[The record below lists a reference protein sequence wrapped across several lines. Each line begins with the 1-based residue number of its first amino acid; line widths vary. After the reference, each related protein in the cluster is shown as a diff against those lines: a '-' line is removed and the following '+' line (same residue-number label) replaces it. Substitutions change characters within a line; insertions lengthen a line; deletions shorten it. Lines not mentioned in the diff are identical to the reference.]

1 MLLEW
6 LVTDLVIYYFYYLSE
21 LTECIICEFHYVVVS
36 VSFFL
41 HSFLLFRT
49 LDVSGTASYE
59 ITLVRL
65 PVRPSVTKFSQDW
78 IISFFWYCTWWS
90 LTMIPSD
97 WRSQIFKKK
106 KKKMAVRIWVKW
118 AKIGPETRF
127 VAISQVWF
135 ISFLFCQ
142 IDLFYSNVF
151 KIGLPMIYVLTIHN
165 YTF

>member
-21 LTECIICEFHYVVVS
+21 LTECIICEFHYVMVS

-41 HSFLLFRT
+41 HSFLLFWT

-65 PVRPSVTKFSQDW
+65 PVRPSVTKSSQDW

-97 WRSQIFKKK
+97 WRSQIFLVKKK
-106 KKKMAVRIWVKW
+106 RRSEFGSKL
-118 AKIGPETRF
+118 GPKLGF
-127 VAISQVWF
+127 LPFSQVWL
-135 ISFLFCQ
+135 ISFLEIAYNDSLQPC
-142 IDLFYSNVF
+142 ITHSR
-151 KIGLPMIYVLTIHN
+151 G
-165 YTF
+165 